1 MSVTAP
7 QGFSAA
13 GVAAGLKS
21 SGDPDVAVVLNHGP
35 DDAAAAVFTTNRF
48 PAAPVLWSRQVLAG
62 ERARA
67 VVLNSGGANACTGPE
82 GFQDTHATAEHA
94 AAELGLGAIDVAVAS
109 TGLIGVRLPMDK
121 LTAGVTAAVK
131 ALSEDG
137 GADAARAIMTTD
149 SVPKTTV
156 QQPATAGRIGGMAKG
171 AGMLAPSLATM
182 LVVLTTDAVVA
193 AGAARTGA
201 EDGHQRELRAGRLRR
216 LPVDQRHGARAWP
229 TAPAGS
235 RRRAEEFTEALTAAA
250 TDLAMQL
257 LADAEGSTKDIAITV
272 RNAASVEDALTAG
285 RACARNN
292 LLKTALFGNDPNWGR
307 VLAAIGTTDAAFEAD
322 QVDVTINGV
331 TVCRGGAIGD
341 PREGVDLTGR
351 AITHRRR
358 PEGRRRAGDD
368 LDQRPVHRLRA
379 RELGVLHM
387 SRTRTRHRPTSAS
400 TSPPPSGG
408 CRRRSA
414 PGGSCAGTT
423 RRATPA
429 RSPSSPARCR
439 GSRSSTATSW

>member
-7 QGFSAA
+7 KGFSAA

-21 SGDPDVAVVLNHGP
+21 SGDPDVALVLNTGP
-35 DDAAAAVFTTNRF
+35 DDVAAAVFTTNRF
-48 PAAPVLWSRQVLAG
+48 PAAPVIWSRQVLAG
-62 ERARA
+62 QRCQA

-82 GFQDTHATAEHA
+82 GFADTHTTAEHVA
-94 AAELGLGAIDVAVAS
+94 EELGLGAIDVAVAS
-109 TGLIGVRLPMDK
+109 TGLIGVRLPMEK
-121 LTAGVTAAVK
+121 LTAGVTAATQ

-156 QQPATAGRIGGMAKG
+156 QQREGWSIGGMAKG

-182 LVVLTTDAVVA
+182 LVVLTTDASADPDVLQRALATATA
-193 AGAARTGA
+193 ASFERVDSDGCLSTNDTVIALANGASGVT
-201 EDGHQRELRAGRLRR
+201 
-216 LPVDQRHGARAWP
+216 P
-229 TAPAGS
+229 T
-235 RRRAEEFTEALTAAA
+235 EEQLTEALTAAA

-272 RNAASVEDALTAG
+272 RNAATVDDALTAG

-351 AITHRRR
+351 AITI
-358 PEGRRRAGDD
+358 EVDLRAGTEEATIWTND
-368 LDQRPVHRLRA
+368 LSIAYVH
-379 RELGVLHM
+379 EN
-387 SRTRTRHRPTSAS
+387 SAYS
-400 TSPPPSGG
+400 T
-408 CRRRSA
+408 
-414 PGGSCAGTT
+414 
-423 RRATPA
+423 
-429 RSPSSPARCR
+429 
-439 GSRSSTATSW
+439 

>member
-1 MSVTAP
+1 MTVTAP
-7 QGFSAA
+7 KGFSAA

-21 SGDPDVAVVLNHGP
+21 SGDPDVALVLNTGP
-35 DDAAAAVFTTNRF
+35 DDVAAAVFTTNRF
-48 PAAPVLWSRQVLAG
+48 PAAPVVWSRQVLAG
-62 ERARA
+62 QRCRA

-82 GFQDTHATAEHA
+82 GFADTHRTAEHVA
-94 AAELGLGAIDVAVAS
+94 EELGLGAIDVAVAS
-109 TGLIGVRLPMDK
+109 TGLIGMRLPMDR
-121 LTAGVTAAVK
+121 LTAGVTAAAQ

-156 QQPATAGRIGGMAKG
+156 QQRAGWSIGGMAKG

-182 LVVLTTDAVVA
+182 LVVLTTDALVPAEVLQPA
-193 AGAARTGA
+193 LKTATGLSVERVDSDGCLSTNDTVIVLANGASGITP
-201 EDGHQRELRAGRLRR
+201 D
-216 LPVDQRHGARAWP
+216 
-229 TAPAGS
+229 
-235 RRRAEEFTEALTAAA
+235 AEEFTEALVAAA

-272 RNAASVEDALTAG
+272 RNAATVDDALTAG

-331 TVCRGGAIGD
+331 TVCRGGSIGD

-351 AITHRRR
+351 AITI
-358 PEGRRRAGDD
+358 DVD
-368 LDQRPVHRLRA
+368 LK
-379 RELGVLHM
+379 
-387 SRTRTRHRPTSAS
+387 
-400 TSPPPSGG
+400 
-408 CRRRSA
+408 
-414 PGGSCAGTT
+414 AGTEQ
-423 RRATPA
+423 ATIWTNDLSIA
-429 RSPSSPARCR
+429 YVHENSAY
-439 GSRSSTATSW
+439 ST

>member
-13 GVAAGLKS
+13 GVAADLKS

-82 GFQDTHATAEHA
+82 GFGDTHATAEHA
-94 AAELGLGAIDVAVAS
+94 AAELGLGAVDVAVCS
-109 TGLIGVRLPMDK
+109 TGLIGVRLPMDR
-121 LTAGVTAAVK
+121 LTAGVTAAVA

-137 GADAARAIMTTD
+137 GPDAARAIMTTD

-156 QQPATAGRIGGMAKG
+156 QARSGPDGGWTIGGMAKG

-182 LVVLTTDAVVA
+182 LVVLTTDAVVD
-193 AGAARTGA
+193 AGTLQTALKQATGVSF
-201 EDGHQRELRAGRLRR
+201 ERVDSDGCLSTNDTVIALAN
-216 LPVDQRHGARAWP
+216 GASGVTP
-229 TAPAGS
+229 S
-235 RRRAEEFTEALTAAA
+235 AEEVTEALTAAC

-272 RNAASVEDALTAG
+272 RGAASVEDALTAG

-307 VLAAIGTTDAAFEAD
+307 VLAAIGTTDAVFEPD
-322 QVDVTINGV
+322 RVDVTINGV

-351 AITHRRR
+351 TITI
-358 PEGRRRAGDD
+358 DVD
-368 LDQRPVHRLRA
+368 L
-379 RELGVLHM
+379 G
-387 SRTRTRHRPTSAS
+387 
-400 TSPPPSGG
+400 
-408 CRRRSA
+408 
-414 PGGSCAGTT
+414 AGTEQ
-423 RRATPA
+423 ATVWTNDLSIA
-429 RSPSSPARCR
+429 YVHENSAY
-439 GSRSSTATSW
+439 ST

>member
-1 MSVTAP
+1 VTVTTP

-21 SGDPDVAVVLNHGP
+21 SGDPDVALVLNTGP
-35 DDAAAAVFTTNRF
+35 DDVAAAVFTTNRF
-48 PAAPVLWSRQVLAG
+48 PAAPVIWSRQVLAG
-62 ERARA
+62 QRCRA

-82 GFQDTHATAEHA
+82 GFADTHLTAEHVA
-94 AAELGLGAIDVAVAS
+94 EELGLGAIDVAVAS
-109 TGLIGVRLPMDK
+109 TGLIGMRLPMDE
-121 LTAGVTAAVK
+121 LTAGVTAAAQ

-156 QQPATAGRIGGMAKG
+156 QQCEGWSIGGMAKG

-182 LVVLTTDAVVA
+182 LVVLTTDAVVPA
-193 AGAARTGA
+193 EVLQPALETATGLSVERVDSDGCLSTNDTVIVLANGASGVT
-201 EDGHQRELRAGRLRR
+201 
-216 LPVDQRHGARAWP
+216 P
-229 TAPAGS
+229 S
-235 RRRAEEFTEALTAAA
+235 AEEFTEALVAAA

-272 RNAASVEDALTAG
+272 RNAATVDDALTAG

-322 QVDVTINGV
+322 SVDVTINGV

-341 PREGVDLTGR
+341 AREGVDLTGR
-351 AITHRRR
+351 AITI
-358 PEGRRRAGDD
+358 DVD
-368 LDQRPVHRLRA
+368 L
-379 RELGVLHM
+379 G
-387 SRTRTRHRPTSAS
+387 
-400 TSPPPSGG
+400 
-408 CRRRSA
+408 
-414 PGGSCAGTT
+414 AGTEQ
-423 RRATPA
+423 ATIWTNDLSIA
-429 RSPSSPARCR
+429 YVHENSAY
-439 GSRSSTATSW
+439 ST